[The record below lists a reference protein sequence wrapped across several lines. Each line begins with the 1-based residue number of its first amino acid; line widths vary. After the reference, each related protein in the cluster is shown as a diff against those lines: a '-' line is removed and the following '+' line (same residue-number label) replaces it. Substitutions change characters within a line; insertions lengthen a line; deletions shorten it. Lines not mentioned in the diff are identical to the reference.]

1 MAYIGSTINNSPTI
15 AGTLADAIKGEAAFL
30 AVKFDDAGNIALAG
44 KGEAAVGVIVPGNVE
59 DPAAGDEVTIQIKD
73 IGVAKAGGKIS
84 AGAAVAVSADGKLG
98 AAATG
103 DFIVG
108 FALSGADGDGKTFQI
123 QITKSGYAK

>member
-15 AGTLADAIKGEAAFL
+15 AGTLAAEIKGDAAFL
-30 AVKFDDAGNIALAG
+30 AVKFDETGKIALAG
-44 KGEAAVGVIVPGNVE
+44 KGEPAIGVIVPGNVE
-59 DPAAGDEVTIQIKD
+59 NPAAGDEVTIQVKD
-73 IGVAKAGGKIS
+73 IGIAKAGGKIT
-84 AGAAVAVSADGKLG
+84 AGAAVASAADGKFA

-103 DFIVG
+103 DFIIG